1 MVSDVCRGTD
11 NYLVPIFVR
20 EGVIFLPYGPVNRIF
35 MFLKQERLRNVLLHA
50 KTLAIDGNQTKSL
63 SRSDEYVS

>member
-20 EGVIFLPYGPVNRIF
+20 EGVIFLSYGLVTRIF
-35 MFLKQERLRNVLLHA
+35 MFLRQDA
-50 KTLAIDGNQTKSL
+50 S
-63 SRSDEYVS
+63 